1 MEAKVYIHLDQAVTL
16 STYMN
21 LRTTKV
27 LAITIQIIE
36 RIKTGSN
43 SPVLTLMR

>member
-1 MEAKVYIHLDQAVTL
+1 MEARVYIHLDQALTL

-21 LRTTKV
+21 LRTTNV
-27 LAITIQIIE
+27 LAITIHIIE

-43 SPVLTLMR
+43 SPVLTLIR